1 MKKFI
6 ILPILILNACF
17 VIVTSADA
25 QSEKVWFAIR
35 GDGME
40 NLTLGTTI
48 ENNTT
53 TFLNACNN
61 AMQTNKKPDFP
72 TAIFTKDA
80 RQNALD
86 FFAKSPMSISKAYI
100 SEMCVKKSSGG
111 YQVRNIPVFFPDA
124 PEDKQDQEIVIDYAA
139 DGKIDNVS
147 VSIEETRIRA
157 ILEEYNSL
165 DDFNRRQIIIGFLE
179 NFRTAYNRKDIK
191 YIETVYSDNALII
204 TGKVV
209 KLAPN
214 KDRAINALLGT
225 EKIVYTTVTKKEY
238 INNLKNTFGRNKY
251 IDVEFDD
258 IDVVSH
264 PKNDKLYG
272 VTLKQKWG
280 SSTYNDT
287 GYLFLMIDFKD
298 EAWPMIHVRTW
309 QPDKFEGKDLPKDQI
324 FSLNDF
330 NINL

>member
-1 MKKFI
+1 MI
-6 ILPILILNACF
+6 MNACF
-17 VIVTSADA
+17 LTFTKAGA
-25 QSEKVWFAIR
+25 QSEKVWFAIK
-35 GDGME
+35 DGME
-40 NLTLGTTI
+40 NQALASTI

-53 TFLNACNN
+53 TFLMACND
-61 AMQTNKKPDFP
+61 AIQMNKKPDFP
-72 TAIFTKDA
+72 TAIFAK
-80 RQNALD
+80 NAKPEVATFWD
-86 FFAKSPMSISKAYI
+86 NSPMNCSKSYI
-100 SEMCVKKSSGG
+100 SEKCVKKSSGG
-111 YQVRNIPVFFPDA
+111 YQVRNIPVFIPDA
-124 PEDKQDQEIVIDYAA
+124 PEEKQNQEIVIDFTA

-147 VSIEETRIRA
+147 ISIEETRVRA
-157 ILEEYNSL
+157 ILEEFNSL
-165 DDFNRRQIIIGFLE
+165 EDFNRRQIIIGFLE
-179 NFRTAYNRKDIK
+179 NFRTAYNRKDMK

-209 KLAPN
+209 KLAPS
-214 KDRAINALLGT
+214 KDKAINALLGT
-225 EKIVYTTVTKKEY
+225 EKIVYTTLTKKEY
-238 INNLKNTFGRNKY
+238 MNSLKLTFGRNKY

-309 QPDKFEGKDLPKDQI
+309 QPDKFEGKELPKDQI
-324 FSLNDF
+324 FNLNDF
-330 NINL
+330 NINI